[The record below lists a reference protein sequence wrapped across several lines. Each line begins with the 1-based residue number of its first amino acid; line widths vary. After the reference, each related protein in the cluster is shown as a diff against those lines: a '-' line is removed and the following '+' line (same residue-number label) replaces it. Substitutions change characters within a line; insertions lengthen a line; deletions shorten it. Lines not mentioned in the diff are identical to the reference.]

1 MQLKEPTINNHP
13 DFTRFV
19 IRCDF
24 ENGAHLG
31 FSLISQAYQFT
42 TLDDLMGLMTFGTFL
57 FQIASYSA
65 EHNVKFK
72 LLFDNNVDV
81 HKDVSLIDWETAD
94 EYPEEYL
101 AELFLN
107 TIGVEI

>member
-24 ENGAHLG
+24 DNGAHLG

-42 TLDDLMGLMTFGTFL
+42 TLDDLMGLMTFETFL
-57 FQIASYSA
+57 FQISSYSV
-65 EHNVKFK
+65 EENVKFN
-72 LLFDNNVDV
+72 LLFKEIDVNNDV
-81 HKDVSLIDWETAD
+81 ASIDWETAN
-94 EYPEEYL
+94 EYPEEHL
-101 AELFLN
+101 GELFLN